1 MLEILAVRIRVFT
14 LIRPVPGRIF
24 MRIRRSHH
32 LGFEEA
38 KNRANH
44 IAETLG
50 RQYSLKSSWEGDYLM
65 VRGNGV
71 NGHLIVA
78 EESIELEVK
87 LGFALKLMEGPIRS
101 AIESTIDEEL
111 AL

>member
-1 MLEILAVRIRVFT
+1 
-14 LIRPVPGRIF
+14 

-32 LGFEEA
+32 LGLEEA

-50 RQYSLKSSWEGDYLM
+50 RQFSLTSSWQGDHLM
-65 VRGNGV
+65 VRGTGV
-71 NGHLIVA
+71 NGYLVV
-78 EESIELEVK
+78 EEDSLEIEVK

-101 AIESTIDEEL
+101 AIENTIDEEL
-111 AL
+111 ASA

>member
-1 MLEILAVRIRVFT
+1 
-14 LIRPVPGRIF
+14 

-32 LGFEEA
+32 LGLEEA

-50 RQYSLKSSWEGDYLM
+50 RQFSLTSSWRGDHLE

-71 NGHLIVA
+71 NGYLLV
-78 EESIELEVK
+78 EEDSLEIEVK
-87 LGFALKLMEGPIRS
+87 LGFALKLMEVPIRT
-101 AIESTIDEEL
+101 AIENTIDEEL
-111 AL
+111 ALAPE

>member
-1 MLEILAVRIRVFT
+1 MKIK
-14 LIRPVPGRIF
+14 
-24 MRIRRSHH
+24 RRHH
-32 LGFEEA
+32 LGHEEA

-50 RQYSLKSSWEGDYLM
+50 RQFSLTSAWEGDHLM
-65 VRGNGV
+65 VRGSGV
-71 NGHLIVA
+71 NGYLLVA
-78 EESIELEVK
+78 EDSIELEVK

-111 AL
+111 AI

>member
-1 MLEILAVRIRVFT
+1 
-14 LIRPVPGRIF
+14 
-24 MRIRRSHH
+24 MRIRRRHH

-50 RQYSLKSSWEGDYLM
+50 RQFSLTSSWEGDYLM

-71 NGHLIVA
+71 NGHLLVA

-87 LGFALKLMEGPIRS
+87 LGFALKLMEGPIRA

-111 AL
+111 AV

>member
-1 MLEILAVRIRVFT
+1 
-14 LIRPVPGRIF
+14 
-24 MRIRRSHH
+24 MRIRRRHH
-32 LGFEEA
+32 LGHKEA

-50 RQYSLKSSWEGDYLM
+50 RQFSLTSSWEGDYLM

-71 NGHLIVA
+71 NGHLLVS
-78 EESIELEVK
+78 EDSIELEVK

-111 AL
+111 AV

>member
-1 MLEILAVRIRVFT
+1 
-14 LIRPVPGRIF
+14 

-32 LGFEEA
+32 LGLEEA

-44 IAETLG
+44 IAETLS
-50 RQYSLKSSWEGDYLM
+50 RQFSLSSSWQGDHL
-65 VRGNGV
+65 VVSGSGV
-71 NGHLIVA
+71 NGYLAVA
-78 EESIELEVK
+78 EDSIELEVK

-111 AL
+111 AV